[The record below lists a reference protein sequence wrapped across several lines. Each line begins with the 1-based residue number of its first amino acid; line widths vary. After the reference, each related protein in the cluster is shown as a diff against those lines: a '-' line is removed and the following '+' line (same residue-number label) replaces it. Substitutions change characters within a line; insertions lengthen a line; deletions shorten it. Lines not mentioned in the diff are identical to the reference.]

1 MSTSNTEIKF
11 STGKVTAYKSG
22 TKAFDVELNGN
33 ATCTFGRVSCGKFG
47 EKNALNK
54 FLRCHN
60 SLDNTYCEVESFD
73 TIPFGCEFDI
83 RRTSKVCNNFAIVIT
98 DVSAVSHG
106 RVGNLTQ
113 EPITFDGPWVKVE
126 YLANSAGPLECVE
139 NREDQ
144 EIYNS
149 ATALHYIKV
158 TYEDNSC
165 IEFYTG
171 SDYWR
176 HNSGSTIEDCSSNF
190 NLSIKDGAIT
200 YTRNML
206 IYGDKAEI
214 EKRPWRFKSIIAW
227 QDGKQE
233 LLTSLDDAQEITIKE
248 DACFLSPASRRA
260 FKKQIRKAKSN
271 IILSDAYL
279 SICNDGSHIE
289 RAGKTLEHCDL
300 EEYLTDWL
308 WANKQLKK
316 SNFAFIVKSKKQ
328 GILKD
333 SCAIATLASV
343 PEELDV
349 ITPDE
354 EY

>member
-11 STGKVTAYKSG
+11 STGKVTAYKAG
-22 TKAFDVELNGN
+22 LKAFEVELNN
-33 ATCTFGRVSCGKFG
+33 NSTCTFGRVSCGKFS

-83 RRTSKVCNNFAIVIT
+83 HRTTKVCNNFATVIT
-98 DVSAVSHG
+98 DVAAVSHG

-113 EPITFDGPWVKVE
+113 EPITFNGSWVKVE
-126 YLANSAGPLECVE
+126 YLANSVGPLECVE
-139 NREDQ
+139 NGEDK
-144 EIYNS
+144 EIFNS
-149 ATALHYIKV
+149 AMPLHYIKV
-158 TYEDNSC
+158 TYQDNSC

-176 HNSGSTIEDCSSNF
+176 HCAASSIEDCTSNF
-190 NLSIKDGAIT
+190 NLSIKDGAII

-206 IYGDKAEI
+206 IYGDKAEV

-227 QDGKQE
+227 KDGKNTQE
-233 LLTSLDDAQEITIKE
+233 TNLEDAQEITIKE
-248 DACFLSPASRRA
+248 DGCFLSPASRRA

-271 IILSDAYL
+271 LILTDAYI

-316 SNFAFIVKSKKQ
+316 SDFAFIIKTKAQ

-333 SCAIATLASV
+333 SCALSSLNTV

-349 ITPDE
+349 ITPEE